1 MPIANSN
8 LPGLSRQAPIAYGAA
23 MRIALFQP
31 DIPGNVGAILRLAA
45 CFAVPVDIVD
55 PCGFPFSDR
64 RMKRSGMDY
73 ADHVSL
79 TRHPDWESFLAAR
92 AGQRIVLMSSR
103 AESLLHD
110 TVFRA
115 DDVLLFGSESAGV
128 PDHVRDESALRVRIP
143 MAAGLRSLNLAV
155 SAGIAVS
162 EALRQT
168 KGFPA

>member
-1 MPIANSN
+1 
-8 LPGLSRQAPIAYGAA
+8 

-31 DIPGNVGAILRLAA
+31 DIPGNVGAILRLSA
-45 CFAVPVDIVD
+45 CLCVPVDIID

-73 ADHVSL
+73 AAHVSL
-79 TRHPDWESFLAAR
+79 TRHPDWNAFRTAR
-92 AGQRIVLMSSR
+92 AGQRIILLSSH
-103 AESLLHD
+103 AESRLHD
-110 TVFRA
+110 VSFQP
-115 DDVLLFGSESAGV
+115 DDILLFGSESAGV
-128 PDHVRDESALRVRIP
+128 PDHVRAESALALRIP